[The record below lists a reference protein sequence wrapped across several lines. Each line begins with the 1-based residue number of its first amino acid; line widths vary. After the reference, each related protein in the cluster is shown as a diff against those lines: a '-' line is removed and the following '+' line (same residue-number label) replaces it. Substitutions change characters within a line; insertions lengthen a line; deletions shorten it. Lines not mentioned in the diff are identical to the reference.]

1 MTSPYMMNNNYYG
14 QPYNQ
19 AYQPYQG
26 QKSSGLP
33 VVGLAAVGAVGGGAV
48 GFFKNRYP
56 ISKDGTVADSFA
68 KAAFKKHVD
77 KNLSSNGKEFF
88 KQIDN
93 IMSKVDK
100 IKTPEEF
107 KKLLKDNKL
116 VSESNINGLSLD
128 TLLET
133 VNSDNIKSK
142 KETLKK
148 SIEAINEYNIDNM
161 KETIKAC
168 WDKEGK
174 KFVKPSGI
182 KDNLFDV
189 IKNTKRNDQ
198 WKKAGKYA
206 GITAAI
212 VGGLAILYNIF
223 VPKNNL

>member
-1 MTSPYMMNNNYYG
+1 MTSSYMMNGNYYG
-14 QPYNQ
+14 PQYNQ
-19 AYQPYQG
+19 TYSPYQN
-26 QKSSGLP
+26 QNNRRLP
-33 VVGLAAVGAVGGGAV
+33 VIGLATGGALAGGAV
-48 GFFKNRYP
+48 GFFKNRFP
-56 ISKDGTVADSFA
+56 VSKEGTVADSFA
-68 KAAFKKHVD
+68 KAAFQKHVD
-77 KNLSSNGKEFF
+77 KNLSSKGKEFF

-100 IKTPEEF
+100 IKIPEEF

-133 VNSDNIKSK
+133 VNSDNLKGK
-142 KETLKK
+142 KDALKK

-206 GITAAI
+206 GISAA
-212 VGGLAILYNIF
+212 VAGGLAVLYNMFIN
-223 VPKNNL
+223 KN

>member
-1 MTSPYMMNNNYYG
+1 MTSSYMMNGNYYG
-14 QPYNQ
+14 PQYNQ
-19 AYQPYQG
+19 TYSPYQN
-26 QKSSGLP
+26 QNNRGLP
-33 VVGLAAVGAVGGGAV
+33 VIGLATGGALAGGAV
-48 GFFKNRYP
+48 GFFKNRFP
-56 ISKDGTVADSFA
+56 VSKDGTVADSFA
-68 KAAFKKHVD
+68 KAAFQKHVD

-133 VNSDNIKSK
+133 VNSDNLKGK
-142 KETLKK
+142 KDALKK

-206 GITAAI
+206 GISAA
-212 VGGLAILYNIF
+212 VAGGLAVLYNMFIN
-223 VPKNNL
+223 KN

>member
-1 MTSPYMMNNNYYG
+1 MTSSYMMNGNYYG
-14 QPYNQ
+14 PQYNQ
-19 AYQPYQG
+19 TYSPYQN
-26 QKSSGLP
+26 QNNRGLP
-33 VVGLAAVGAVGGGAV
+33 VIGLATGGALAGGAV
-48 GFFKNRYP
+48 GFFKNRFP
-56 ISKDGTVADSFA
+56 VSKDGTVADSFA
-68 KAAFKKHVD
+68 KAAFQKHVD

-93 IMSKVDK
+93 IISKVDS

-133 VNSDNIKSK
+133 VNSDNLKSK
-142 KETLKK
+142 KDALKK

-206 GITAAI
+206 GISAA
-212 VGGLAILYNIF
+212 VAGGLAVLYNMFIN
-223 VPKNNL
+223 KN

>member
-1 MTSPYMMNNNYYG
+1 MMNGNYYD
-14 QPYNQ
+14 QAYNQ
-19 AYQPYQG
+19 AYPYQDR
-26 QKSSGLP
+26 KPSEAP
-33 VVGLAAVGAVGGGAV
+33 VVGLAAIGAIGGGAV
-48 GFFKNRYP
+48 GYFKNRYP
-56 ISKDGTVADSFA
+56 VSKDGTVADSFA
-68 KAAFKKHVD
+68 KSAFQKHVD
-77 KNLSSNGKEFF
+77 KNLSSKGKEFF

-93 IMSKVDK
+93 IISKVDK
-100 IKTPEEF
+100 INTPEEF

-198 WKKAGKYA
+198 WKKAGKYG
-206 GITAAI
+206 GITAAV
-212 VGGLAILYNIF
+212 VGGLAVLYNMFI
-223 VPKNNL
+223 PKN

>member
-1 MTSPYMMNNNYYG
+1 MTSSYMMNGNYYG
-14 QPYNQ
+14 PQYNQ
-19 AYQPYQG
+19 TYSPYQN
-26 QKSSGLP
+26 QNNRGLP
-33 VVGLAAVGAVGGGAV
+33 VIGLATGGALAGGAV
-48 GFFKNRYP
+48 GFFKNRFP
-56 ISKDGTVADSFA
+56 VSKDGTVADSFA
-68 KAAFKKHVD
+68 KAAFQKHVD

-133 VNSDNIKSK
+133 VNSDNLKSK
-142 KETLKK
+142 KDALKK

-174 KFVKPSGI
+174 KFFLHPLIVAKRTENGC
-182 KDNLFDV
+182 KDSYNQCCQGSTIAPPLHTGSIF
-189 IKNTKRNDQ
+189 
-198 WKKAGKYA
+198 
-206 GITAAI
+206 TAAD
-212 VGGLAILYNIF
+212 
-223 VPKNNL
+223 

>member
-1 MTSPYMMNNNYYG
+1 MTSPYMMNGNYYG
-14 QPYNQ
+14 PQYNQ
-19 AYQPYQG
+19 TYSPYQN
-26 QKSSGLP
+26 QNNRGLP
-33 VVGLAAVGAVGGGAV
+33 VIGLATGGALAGGAV
-48 GFFKNRYP
+48 GFFKNRFP
-56 ISKDGTVADSFA
+56 VSKEGTVADSFA
-68 KAAFKKHVD
+68 KAAFQKHVD

-133 VNSDNIKSK
+133 VNSDNLKGK
-142 KETLKK
+142 KDVLKK
-148 SIEAINEYNIDNM
+148 SIEAINEYNIENM

-206 GITAAI
+206 GISAA
-212 VGGLAILYNIF
+212 VAGGLAVLYNMFIN
-223 VPKNNL
+223 KN

>member
-1 MTSPYMMNNNYYG
+1 MTSPYMMNGNYYG
-14 QPYNQ
+14 PQYNQ
-19 AYQPYQG
+19 TYSPYQN
-26 QKSSGLP
+26 QNNRGLP
-33 VVGLAAVGAVGGGAV
+33 VIGLATGGALAGGAV
-48 GFFKNRYP
+48 GFFKNRFP
-56 ISKDGTVADSFA
+56 VSKDGTVADSFA
-68 KAAFKKHVD
+68 KAAFQKHVD

-133 VNSDNIKSK
+133 VNSDNLKSK
-142 KETLKK
+142 KDALKK

-206 GITAAI
+206 GISAA
-212 VGGLAILYNIF
+212 VAGGLAVLYNMFIN
-223 VPKNNL
+223 KN

>member
-1 MTSPYMMNNNYYG
+1 MTSPYMMNGNYYG
-14 QPYNQ
+14 PQYNQ
-19 AYQPYQG
+19 TYSPYQN
-26 QKSSGLP
+26 QNNRGLP
-33 VVGLAAVGAVGGGAV
+33 VIGLATGGALAGGAV
-48 GFFKNRYP
+48 GFFKNRFP
-56 ISKDGTVADSFA
+56 VSKDGTVADSFA
-68 KAAFKKHVD
+68 KAAFQKHVD

-93 IMSKVDK
+93 IISKVDS
-100 IKTPEEF
+100 IKTPKEF

-133 VNSDNIKSK
+133 VNSDNLKSK
-142 KETLKK
+142 KDALKK

-206 GITAAI
+206 GISAA
-212 VGGLAILYNIF
+212 VAGGLAVLYNMFIN
-223 VPKNNL
+223 KN

>member
-1 MTSPYMMNNNYYG
+1 MTSSYMMNGNYYG
-14 QPYNQ
+14 PQYNQ
-19 AYQPYQG
+19 TYSPYQN
-26 QKSSGLP
+26 QNNRGLP
-33 VVGLAAVGAVGGGAV
+33 VIGLATGGALAGGAV
-48 GFFKNRYP
+48 GFFKSRFHV
-56 ISKDGTVADSFA
+56 SKEGTVADSFA
-68 KAAFKKHVD
+68 KAAFQKHVD
-77 KNLSSNGKEFF
+77 KNLSSKGKEFF

-133 VNSDNIKSK
+133 VNSDNLKSK
-142 KETLKK
+142 KDALKK
-148 SIEAINEYNIDNM
+148 SIEAINEYNIENM

-206 GITAAI
+206 GISAA
-212 VGGLAILYNIF
+212 VAGGLAVLYNMFIN
-223 VPKNNL
+223 KN